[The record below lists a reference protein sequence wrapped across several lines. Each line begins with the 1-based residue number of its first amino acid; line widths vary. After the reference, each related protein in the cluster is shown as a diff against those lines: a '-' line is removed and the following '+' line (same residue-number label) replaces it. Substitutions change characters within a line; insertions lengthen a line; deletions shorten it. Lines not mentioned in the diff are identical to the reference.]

1 MNKMAPKS
9 TPPKVDDGTLPEES
23 QTDDAQ
29 ACQHY
34 RTKMAYRIGR
44 SVIIVGATSLALK
57 AIFGEEIMENIVDL
71 LHSSYAS
78 GIAHVCVAKTQYE
91 DGVLMLTEEGSDML
105 SNLLADS
112 FGYFLLDTT
121 QIIFYLA
128 QGRRLHLWKERVFH
142 HVLQGFCNLT
152 TLSLL
157 PHRKAGRTV
166 RGYLA
171 FAYLFE
177 TSQIALRLSNMVTS
191 PKQKYYVYR
200 IALFLFFTY
209 RICNGTYAY
218 CHMLRSG
225 KMVPPIFY
233 KGHAIGGAAAYV
245 LNCFWFVKLM
255 QRNKKYMLG
264 PSQ

>member
-1 MNKMAPKS
+1 MAPKS
-9 TPPKVDDGTLPEES
+9 TSPEIHDSTSLPEDS
-23 QTDDAQ
+23 RTDDAQ
-29 ACQHY
+29 ALQHY
-34 RTKMAYRIGR
+34 RKKMGYRIGR
-44 SVIIVGATSLALK
+44 SVVIVGATSFALK
-57 AIFGEEIMENIVDL
+57 AMFGEEIMENIVDL

-78 GIAHVCVAKTQYE
+78 GIAHVCVSKTKYE
-91 DGVLMLTEEGSDML
+91 DGVLMLTEEGSDIL

-112 FGYFLLDTT
+112 FGYFLLDTS
-121 QIIFYLA
+121 QIVFYLA
-128 QGRRLHLWKERVFH
+128 QGRGLHLWKERVFH

-177 TSQIALRLSNMVTS
+177 TSQIGLRLSNMVTS
-191 PKQKYYVYR
+191 PKQKYYVYQL
-200 IALFLFFTY
+200 ALFLFFTY

-218 CHMLRSG
+218 SHTLRSG
-225 KMVPPIFY
+225 KVVPKIFF
-233 KGHAIGGAAAYV
+233 KGHVIGGAAAYL